1 MTQPPADT
9 PAPLSGFQFR
19 IHSGEHQATITD
31 VGAKVRS
38 YAVGGRNVFT
48 PFGADQVA
56 PTGHGALLA
65 PWPNRL
71 RYGRDAYAGTEYQVD
86 ISEPP
91 THTALHG
98 LVMWQC
104 WQVVAV
110 DDAAHADGAAV
121 TLELRLAP
129 SDGYPFDLH
138 LVVTYRLGADGLRVT
153 ARATNLG
160 SQTAPYGIGF
170 HPWLCP
176 GDASLDACTV
186 PPAGTTSG
194 PPVLPGAS
202 TWTTPTWTCCATTT
216 ACPGRCW
223 AVRTAGLPRCGWM
236 RRWTPGRSAPATTSP
251 PRTSA
256 PASRPSR

>member
-71 RYGRDAYAGTEYQVD
+71 RDGRYAYAGTEYQVD

-91 THTALHG
+91 TNTALHG
-98 LVMWQC
+98 LVMWQR

-110 DDAAHADGAAV
+110 GVRGVVDGHHLPALPHHQAVQSGVGGWLADVGLVLRARVGVAPVPQPVGPWGQQCAMARRRHLVGAERGEHVPAADGVAAHLGTDIGDHGLV
-121 TLELRLAP
+121 LTGVDPELEPGERGWGVGRGLGHPGRLAP
-129 SDGYPFDLH
+129 CLF
-138 LVVTYRLGADGLRVT
+138 TRR
-153 ARATNLG
+153 R
-160 SQTAPYGIGF
+160 
-170 HPWLCP
+170 
-176 GDASLDACTV
+176 
-186 PPAGTTSG
+186 SG
-194 PPVLPGAS
+194 
-202 TWTTPTWTCCATTT
+202 
-216 ACPGRCW
+216 R
-223 AVRTAGLPRCGWM
+223 
-236 RRWTPGRSAPATTSP
+236 
-251 PRTSA
+251 
-256 PASRPSR
+256 